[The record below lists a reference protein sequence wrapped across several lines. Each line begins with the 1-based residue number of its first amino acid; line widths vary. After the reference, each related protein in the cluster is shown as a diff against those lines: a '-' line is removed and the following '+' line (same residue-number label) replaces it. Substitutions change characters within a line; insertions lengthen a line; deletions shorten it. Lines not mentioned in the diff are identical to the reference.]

1 MKKVIRLTEAQLEN
15 IIRKVISEEDNK
27 SYKGS
32 LIDIAKKENLLP
44 SDFTVE
50 RKLLADPNS
59 NWEIMN
65 VIGKVK
71 VAGVSNNLI
80 GKQFKTSDFIDLTD
94 GEEIIFKSITN
105 DTGVHYTVDRKGKN
119 GIRIYGSWN

>member
-44 SDFTVE
+44 SNFKAE
-50 RKLLADPNS
+50 RELLANS
-59 NWEIMN
+59 DSEWEILN
-65 VIGKVK
+65 VSGKVK
-71 VAGVSNNLI
+71 VAGVSNNLV

-94 GEEIIFKSITN
+94 GEEILFKSITN

>member
-105 DTGVHYTVDRKGKN
+105 DTNVHYTVDRKGKN